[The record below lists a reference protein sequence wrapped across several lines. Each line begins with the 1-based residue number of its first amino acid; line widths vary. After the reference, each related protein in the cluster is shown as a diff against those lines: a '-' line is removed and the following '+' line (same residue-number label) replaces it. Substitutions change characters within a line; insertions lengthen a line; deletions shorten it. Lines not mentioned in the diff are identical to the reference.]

1 MRISVLIRSIVDLL
15 LTITFVVLAITG
27 IGLYFAPSGR
37 IANSMNWTFLGL
49 DKETLT
55 LIHTYFGFIMIGL
68 VAIHLIIGF
77 RSMLAM
83 LRSAL
88 KSSKLR

>member
-1 MRISVLIRSIVDLL
+1 MRVSALVRSIIDLL
-15 LTITFVVLAITG
+15 LTVTFVVLAITG
-27 IGLYFAPSGR
+27 IGLYLAPSGR
-37 IANSMNWTFLGL
+37 IANSLNWTFLGL

-68 VAIHLIIGF
+68 VAVHLIIEF
-77 RSMLAM
+77 HSMLVM

-88 KSSKLR
+88 KRKS

>member
-1 MRISVLIRSIVDLL
+1 MRVSALVRSIIDLL
-15 LTITFVVLAITG
+15 LTVTFVVLAITG
-27 IGLYFAPSGR
+27 IGLYLAPSGR
-37 IANSMNWTFLGL
+37 IANSLNWTFLGL

-68 VAIHLIIGF
+68 VAVHLIIEF
-77 RSMLAM
+77 RSMLVM

-88 KSSKLR
+88 KRKS